1 MKIFD
6 AHCDTVYEILNK
18 DLELNENGLNLDRAR
33 MSEYDSYIQVFAAFV
48 DKCELTEPPLE
59 RGLRLIDR
67 YKREIKKCGISE
79 ILTKADLDRAQDGG
93 VHSILSIEGGEVL
106 QGSIAALRMFYKL
119 GVRLIT
125 LTWNYANEIADGIE
139 EGRGAGLTDFG
150 RRAVAEMENLGVL
163 VDVSHLSERG
173 FWDVAEWARYP
184 FVASHSCAKALCGR
198 ARNLTDEQIKAI
210 ANSGGCIGVNF
221 YPEFL
226 ADDGISSIETIAK
239 HAAYIIN
246 VGGEDVAALGSD
258 FDGVEC
264 LPDGMRGVQDM
275 ARLADAFRKE
285 GISADI
291 TDKIMFKNLYRVF
304 GDSLSRSDKVQM

>member
-18 DLELNENGLNLDRAR
+18 DLSLNKNELNLDKAR
-33 MSEYDSYIQVFAAFV
+33 MAEYDTYIQVFAAFV
-48 DKCELTEPPLE
+48 DKGELTESPLS

-67 YKREIKKCGISE
+67 YKSEISKCGISE
-79 ILTKADLDRAQDGG
+79 ILTKTDLDKAQNGG

-106 QGSIAALRMFYKL
+106 QGSIAALRMFHKL

-150 RRAVAEMENLGVL
+150 REAVAEMQDLGIL
-163 VDVSHLSERG
+163 VDVSHLSPKG
-173 FWDVAEWARYP
+173 FWDVVECAEHP
-184 FVASHSCAKALCGR
+184 FIASHSCASALCDH
-198 ARNLTDEQIKAI
+198 ARNLTDEQVRAI
-210 ANSGGCIGVNF
+210 ANSGGCVGVNF

-226 ADDGISSIETIAK
+226 NNDKISSIDTIVK
-239 HAAYIIN
+239 HAAYLIN
-246 VGGEDVAALGSD
+246 IGGEDAVALGSD

-264 LPDGMRGVQDM
+264 LPDGMSGVQDM
-275 ARLADAFRKE
+275 AALADAFSRA
-285 GISADI
+285 GISAAQ
-291 TDKIMFKNLYRVF
+291 TDKILFGNLCRVF